1 MRDVQCAVCGKPIG
15 EREPRF
21 VDRRR
26 VPLLSRLLGREAQ
39 RDEIHTH
46 SDCTRPRGQRPPVN

>member
-1 MRDVQCAVCGKPIG
+1 MRDVQCAVCGKPIATH
-15 EREPRF
+15 EPRF

-26 VPLLSRLLGREAQ
+26 VPLLSRLLRRDAQ

-46 SDCTRPRGQRPPVN
+46 RDCKQPGGRRPSVN